1 MSKYE
6 SYTTCADLWNQSFP
20 SHWNVVPMYAVAKVK
35 SICNSVDLPLLSV
48 YLDAGVVPFESKAE
62 KRTNATSNDLSKYQR
77 VDSGDFVL
85 NNQQAWRGSVGVSF
99 YTGIVSPAYIVLA
112 MNNELDS
119 KFANYLLRSRVMVD
133 QYLINSKGVGSIQ
146 RNIYWTAL
154 KRTKIIVPPLDEQ
167 TKIVSFLDWKVSEVN
182 RLIAI
187 KKKQVTEYKE
197 LRKAVIDEGIL
208 HGFKKVEHER

>member
-77 VDSGDFVL
+77 VDSGDCPHGRRFPGYD
-85 NNQQAWRGSVGVSF
+85 ASCAAGSVFVIADI
-99 YTGIVSPAYIVLA
+99 GIDRY
-112 MNNELDS
+112 N
-119 KFANYLLRSRVMVD
+119 
-133 QYLINSKGVGSIQ
+133 QYSISCC
-146 RNIYWTAL
+146 
-154 KRTKIIVPPLDEQ
+154 D
-167 TKIVSFLDWKVSEVN
+167 N
-182 RLIAI
+182 R
-187 KKKQVTEYKE
+187 
-197 LRKAVIDEGIL
+197 REG
-208 HGFKKVEHER
+208 FVRRAPV